1 MQSIGKEKGPLFGAK
16 LAVATV
22 RDDAAR
28 ITMFN
33 VLILGETRKSP
44 LVGDK
49 ELLAT
54 GKLVLRTAK
63 SFQGVRAVGILRT
76 DGEKSLADFD
86 ACNGAKRF
94 SERATHTSLEPIRA
108 SARKHFVNAQHMEGM
123 GADTKM
129 ERVLACVL
137 GQILV
142 ARHAGGLERLGR
154 ELLLLIRHHVGCE
167 GELVDASAFA
177 SQVKNANLGV
187 GDTAAVA

>member
-1 MQSIGKEKGPLFGAK
+1 LAAEWSSSNHKPPSASNVIIYTCDKLKTKFKLLSAISASDMQSIGKEEGPLFGAK

-22 RDDAAR
+22 RDDTAS

-44 LVGDK
+44 LVRDK

-54 GKLVLRTAK
+54 GELVLRTAK
-63 SFQGVRAVGILRT
+63 SFQSVRTVGILCT

-86 ACNGAKRF
+86 AGNSAKGLA
-94 SERATHTSLEPIRA
+94 ERATHTGLKPIRA
-108 SARKHFVNAQHMEGM
+108 SARKHFVNAKHMEGM

-142 ARHAGGLERLGR
+142 ARHTGGLESLG
-154 ELLLLIRHHVGCE
+154 
-167 GELVDASAFA
+167 
-177 SQVKNANLGV
+177 
-187 GDTAAVA
+187 